1 MLSFRGF
8 PPCIDTQRRRCIDT
22 GNNFN
27 LVRTIPVLRS
37 GDDDMDPFFLLLTL
51 YVPLL
56 GGLFYYA
63 LRSRRVNVA
72 LQTTQAA
79 HARLTECLHTQEIT
93 LQENQHFIRQTKE
106 VLREHDER
114 YRNLFEHTSEAL
126 TTLTTSGIITEVNRT
141 SERLS
146 GWSRQELLGKH
157 FSLLMPPPSAT
168 LAEERQ
174 RRALA
179 GEEVSPT
186 FELEIVHK
194 DGHLIPIEARVRF
207 VYNKASKVIG
217 FQCSYRDIIERKQA
231 AQALRESEDRWQL
244 AVRGSNDG
252 IWDWNVKANTVF
264 YSARWK
270 EMFGFDDDDVVDTF
284 EHFTTQLHPEDRGRV
299 LHDLHEHFEQHT
311 PFFASEFRIQPKD
324 GPYRWHFARGQAL
337 WDEAD
342 QVVRMAGISSDI
354 TDRKKLE
361 EAVRASEERFRS
373 LSVSSPVGI
382 FQTDGTGACVYTNPR
397 WQELSG
403 LSEEAC
409 LGFGWVNGVAKSERQ
424 ALLDAWSAH
433 IKAGKDFSEEFCFVH
448 PNGEERWVHSRS
460 ARIHSENGTLIG
472 FVGTTED
479 ITERKQAEA
488 EREALNTRMIE
499 VSRQVGMAEVAT
511 HVLHNVGNVLNS
523 INVATVMLEQTLR
536 QSRLSNVSRLG
547 VIFERHA
554 DDLSQYLSQDPKGR
568 QIPGYVSQ
576 LGQHLDQEQQ
586 QMLTELDALAKN
598 VEHII
603 QIISVQQ
610 DVAKSGGLQ
619 EELQL
624 QDLLEQSLGIN
635 LASLERH
642 HIELKRDYTETAPVL
657 VDKHEVLQILVN
669 LIGNAKQAM
678 MARGDGPHHLTV
690 GIGWADDKADVV
702 RLQVTDNG
710 LGIPPEN
717 LTKIFSQGF
726 TTKKEGHGFGLHSSA
741 LSAKRL
747 GGSLSVQSKGIG
759 TGATFILDLP
769 VHRETLAA

>member
-1 MLSFRGF
+1 
-8 PPCIDTQRRRCIDT
+8 
-22 GNNFN
+22 
-27 LVRTIPVLRS
+27 
-37 GDDDMDPFFLLLTL
+37 MDPFFLLLTL
-51 YVPLL
+51 CVPLL

-63 LRSRRVNVA
+63 LHWRRANVA
-72 LQTTQAA
+72 LQTTQAE
-79 HARLTECLHTQEIT
+79 HARLKACLHTQEIK

-106 VLREHDER
+106 VLRENEER

-141 SERLS
+141 SEKLS

-157 FSLLMPPPSAT
+157 FSMLMPPTSAT

-174 RRALA
+174 RLALA
-179 GEEVSPT
+179 GEELSPT

-194 DGHLIPIEARVRF
+194 DGRLIPIEARVRF
-207 VYNKASKVIG
+207 VYNKARKVIG
-217 FQCSYRDIIERKQA
+217 FQCSYRDITERKQA
-231 AQALRESEDRWQL
+231 AEALQESEDRWQL

-270 EMFGFDDDDVVDTF
+270 EMLGFADDDVVDTF
-284 EHFTTQLHPEDRGRV
+284 EHFTTRLHPEDHDRV
-299 LHDLHEHFEQHT
+299 LHDLNEHLEQQT

-324 GPYRWHFARGQAL
+324 GRYRWHFARGQAL
-337 WDEAD
+337 WDEAG
-342 QVVRMAGISSDI
+342 QGIRMAGISSDI
-354 TDRKKLE
+354 TDRKQLE
-361 EAVRASEERFRS
+361 EAVRTNEERFRS

-382 FQTDGTGACVYTNPR
+382 FQTDETGSCVYTNPR

-403 LSEEAC
+403 LSEEDC
-409 LGFGWVNGVAKSERQ
+409 LGFGWVDAVAGSERQ
-424 ALLDAWSAH
+424 AVLDEWLGCA
-433 IKAGKDFSEEFCFVH
+433 KDGKEFSREFCFLR
-448 PNGEERWVHSRS
+448 PDGEECWVHSRS
-460 ARIHSENGTLIG
+460 ALIHSENGALIG

-479 ITERKQAEA
+479 ITERKRAEA
-488 EREALNTRMIE
+488 EREALNSQMVE

-523 INVATVMLEQTLR
+523 VNVATVMLEKTLR

-547 VIFERHA
+547 AIFKQHA
-554 DDLSQYLSQDPKGR
+554 NDLSQYLSHDPKGQ

-576 LGQHLDQEQQ
+576 LGQHLDQEQH
-586 QMLTELDALAKN
+586 QMLQELEALAKN
-598 VEHII
+598 VEHIM

-642 HIELKRDYTETAPVL
+642 QIELERHSAETAPVL

-669 LIGNAKQAM
+669 LIGNAKHAM
-678 MARGDGPHHLTV
+678 MARGDGPHQLTV
-690 GIGWADDKADVV
+690 GIGWAEDKADSV

-747 GGSLSVQSKGIG
+747 GGSLSAYSEGIG

-769 VHRETLAA
+769 VHREKLAA